1 MALLLRAWASLPWP
15 GYISKKK
22 MKKYLALALLFGTFT
37 AHAQVLDFAQLT
49 PTPYIQGN
57 VNFSLGAVVISAPK
71 YSGSDERRI
80 SAYPA
85 FDAQWKNGV
94 FFSAISGL
102 GYNFSKDP
110 SLQYGVRM
118 TAESGRDET
127 KSAKL
132 KGLGDIDTTV
142 EPGAFFNYYINPTYA
157 VLSSLRYG
165 SGLDHNGAQMS
176 LGARYFR
183 PINAQHRFSAL
194 FSVNWA
200 NGTYMQSYYGV
211 NAQQAAT
218 SGYSQYTA
226 GAGLTDMK
234 IGANWHW
241 SIDTNWTLI
250 TGTSVKHLLG
260 DAANSPFVFQKT
272 PVTVFSSASY
282 KF

>member
-1 MALLLRAWASLPWP
+1 
-15 GYISKKK
+15 
-22 MKKYLALALLFGTFT
+22 MKKYLCLALLLAASFT
-37 AHAQVLDFAQLT
+37 ASIAQAQVLDFAQLT

-80 SAYPA
+80 AAYPA

-94 FFSAISGL
+94 FFSAVSGL

-110 SLQYGVRM
+110 ALQYGVRM
-118 TAESGRDET
+118 TAEPGRDET

-165 SGLDHNGAQMS
+165 SGLDHNGAQLS
-176 LGARYFR
+176 LGGRYFR

-200 NGTYMQSYYGV
+200 NSAYMQSYYGV
-211 NAQQAAT
+211 NAQQAST
-218 SGYSQYTA
+218 SSYSQYSA

-250 TGTSVKHLLG
+250 TGTSVKQILG
-260 DAANSPFVFQKT
+260 DAANSPFVVQKT

-282 KF
+282 RF